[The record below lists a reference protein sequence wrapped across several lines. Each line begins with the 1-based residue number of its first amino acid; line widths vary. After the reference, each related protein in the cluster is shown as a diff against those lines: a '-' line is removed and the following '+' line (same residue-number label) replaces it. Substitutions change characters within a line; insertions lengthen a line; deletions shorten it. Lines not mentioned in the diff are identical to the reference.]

1 MKAKPVLTA
10 ASIYLGLIG
19 LALMFVPAQFGIGAV
34 PADPPP
40 ALIAFLR
47 ILGGPCIGIAVL
59 NWLARDWQ
67 PSHALDVVLI
77 SNLVG
82 FACVTAMDVWGT
94 FSGTARSAGKI
105 FLVVHLLFVIAF
117 VIARRGTI
125 TAGNAR
131 HP

>member
-19 LALMFVPAQFGIGAV
+19 LALMFVPAQF
-34 PADPPP
+34 
-40 ALIAFLR
+40 
-47 ILGGPCIGIAVL
+47 GIAVL

-117 VIARRGTI
+117 VIARRGII